1 MEHFYIRPDVCCYT
15 IFSKNEMF
23 WVKQDQVC
31 NFFEIFM
38 CLFVLFCF
46 VRFRCTLRLLRKG
59 YHVLAE
65 PWQPS
70 TGTDAHSKCS
80 AIYIIFISVE
90 V

>member
-38 CLFVLFCF
+38 CLFCF
-46 VRFRCTLRLLRKG
+46 VLLGIDFHIWLHYNFANKPLQTKPKYPYPVR
-59 YHVLAE
+59 
-65 PWQPS
+65 
-70 TGTDAHSKCS
+70 
-80 AIYIIFISVE
+80 AIHDG
-90 V
+90 